1 MNREINLFRGLSKM
15 YNCVICR
22 YHEIATKGNNRAMFE
37 RVFVDNIRHQLKT
50 LPDLRVGRVRG
61 RVWIDHKSGVD
72 FSDAEEQTIREALV
86 RVCGLAS
93 FSFVVRTAVDIDA
106 VRNAAVAL
114 APRLFAGKSAGA
126 TFRIRARR
134 SNKRFPMRSRDIE
147 IDLVSRIAGVP
158 GIAPFEIDLDNAE
171 ITLGVEVRDE
181 FAILYAESIPGP
193 GGLPTGSNPRV
204 LTLLSGGIDSPVAAY
219 LMMKRGSPTDYISF
233 HSAPYTPPETTDK
246 VTRIAKHLNQFQISG
261 KLYLVNLAE
270 FQKQVRDCCEERFR
284 TVLYRRAM
292 MRIAEK
298 VALAHKCRAL
308 ATGEALGQVA
318 SQTLVNLDVIN
329 RAIDMLILRPVIGE
343 DKLDTI
349 ATAEKIGTMTLSAPQ
364 VPDSCTVFAPASP
377 ATAAPLKQI
386 EIQESR
392 IPGYG
397 ELIDKIVS
405 EVETVEV

>member
-1 MNREINLFRGLSKM
+1 M

-22 YHEIATKGNNRAMFE
+22 YHEIATKGNNRGMFE
-37 RVFVDNIRHQLKT
+37 RVLAENIRHQLRD
-50 LPDLRVGRVRG
+50 LPGLLVRRVNG
-61 RVWIDHKSGVD
+61 RVWIGREDRSPLIG
-72 FSDAEEQTIREALV
+72 EEIRAIRERLP

-93 FSFVVRTAVDIDA
+93 FSFIVMTRVDIGEI
-106 VRNAAVAL
+106 RRAAQTL
-114 APRLFAGKSAGA
+114 APEIFAGKGEKPS
-126 TFRIRARR
+126 FRIRARR

-147 IDLVSRIAGVP
+147 IDLVSRIAETPGVP
-158 GIAPFEIDLDNAE
+158 DFVIDLDHAD

-181 FAILYAESIPGP
+181 FAALYTESLPGP

-246 VTRIAKHLNQFQISG
+246 VIGIARHLNRYQISG

-270 FQKQVRDCCEERFR
+270 FQKEVRDRCEERFR

-298 VALAHKCRAL
+298 IAAGHKCRAL

-329 RAIDMLILRPVIGE
+329 RAVDMLILRPVIGE

-349 ATAEKIGTMTLSAPQ
+349 ATAEKIGTMALSAPQ

-377 ATAAPLKQI
+377 ATAAPLRQI
-386 EIQESR
+386 EIQESL

-397 ELIDKIVS
+397 ALLEKIVA
-405 EVETVEV
+405 ETETVIP